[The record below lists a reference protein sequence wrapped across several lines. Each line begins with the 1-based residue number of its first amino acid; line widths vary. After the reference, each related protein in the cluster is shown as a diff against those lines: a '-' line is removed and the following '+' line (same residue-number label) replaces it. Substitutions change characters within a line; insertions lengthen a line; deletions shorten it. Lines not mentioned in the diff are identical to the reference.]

1 METTRIYGKTLK
13 KMEVKE
19 KMKKKYQEPEMELQ
33 SVALIDV
40 LVGSDVKYG
49 VDGDDGVFFKDF
61 F

>member
-1 METTRIYGKTLK
+1 
-13 KMEVKE
+13 
-19 KMKKKYQEPEMELQ
+19 MKKKYQEPEMELQ

-49 VDGDDGVFFKDF
+49 EDGDDGVFFKDF